1 MYFCWY
7 RSFYLPTMTQRKEA
21 ESQSSFT
28 NVYFTLLLGKL
39 SSASLNSVMLAQCA
53 RSWVRS
59 MEIRDPITH
68 SLYLQIASTMKQGGA
83 KNFHFSRDFMAS
95 YFQGNEFDV
104 HYCFSIRDGIQ
115 SCCHQCSLPPAPQSF
130 FSNLSQ
136 ENWVRAKIHGLS
148 SYPKLHTQGLGRT
161 AAITRGNSLILQN
174 RRKAQRR

>member
-83 KNFHFSRDFMAS
+83 KTFI
-95 YFQGNEFDV
+95 FQGTSWPVIFRETSLMFIIVFLLGMGFRAVVTNALCLQL
-104 HYCFSIRDGIQ
+104 HSL
-115 SCCHQCSLPPAPQSF
+115 SLATCHK
-130 FSNLSQ
+130 
-136 ENWVRAKIHGLS
+136 KIGFEQRFMGC
-148 SYPKLHTQGLGRT
+148 LHTPNYTLKDQEGL
-161 AAITRGNSLILQN
+161 Q
-174 RRKAQRR
+174 Q